1 MSRTEPSE
9 LAERGRRV
17 LVLEADA
24 IRRVA
29 ERLGP
34 AFSAAVR
41 LLEKATGRL
50 IVSGVGKSGLIA
62 RKIAATLTSTGSPA
76 SFLHP
81 VDSLHGDL
89 GLVGRE
95 DVAILLSKSGASDEL
110 FGLVGQLKRL
120 GVPII
125 ALTGDPDSPLARQSD
140 VVLDASVTEEACPE
154 TLAPTTSTTAALALG
169 DALAVTLLEVKG
181 FRREQF
187 AALHPGGTLGRHLL
201 LRVADVMLAG
211 NVPALGPDRPM
222 RECVVLLAEKRGTVA
237 VVDAAGSLVGVVTA
251 GDLTRLMERTDQFL
265 DIPVRDV
272 MTRTPKSTTADEL
285 AGAAVQSTHGRAD
298 TAYFHPP
305 AQTAELRNVHITFYD
320 TRGAETSTLTSRQ
333 GTYHWR
339 SSDMEARGNVVV
351 VRTDGAT
358 LRTEVIRY
366 SQVRNQ
372 VSSDKD
378 FVFDEPTRH
387 IKGTGFT
394 ADPDFKVVTA
404 NRVTGEGGKFTLP
417 NQ

>member
-1 MSRTEPSE
+1 MSKTPSCYV
-9 LAERGRRV
+9 V
-17 LVLEADA
+17 LCYVLMGGV
-24 IRRVA
+24 VA
-29 ERLGP
+29 GACDTGIKP
-34 AFSAAVR
+34 T
-41 LLEKATGRL
+41 AT
-50 IVSGVGKSGLIA
+50 
-62 RKIAATLTSTGSPA
+62 IAAP
-76 SFLHP
+76 
-81 VDSLHGDL
+81 DSADQ
-89 GLVGRE
+89 V
-95 DVAILLSKSGASDEL
+95 L
-110 FGLVGQLKRL
+110 FGMSHYV
-120 GVPII
+120 
-125 ALTGDPDSPLARQSD
+125 T
-140 VVLDASVTEEACPE
+140 DAGIQRAHV
-154 TLAPTTSTTAALALG
+154 
-169 DALAVTLLEVKG
+169 
-181 FRREQF
+181 
-187 AALHPGGTLGRHLL
+187 
-201 LRVADVMLAG
+201 
-211 NVPALGPDRPM
+211 
-222 RECVVLLAEKRGTVA
+222 
-237 VVDAAGSLVGVVTA
+237 
-251 GDLTRLMERTDQFL
+251 
-265 DIPVRDV
+265 
-272 MTRTPKSTTADEL
+272 
-285 AGAAVQSTHGRAD
+285 RAD
-298 TAYFHPP
+298 TAYFYSP